1 MQKVVLYIAAS
12 IDGFIA
18 RKNGDLD
25 WLDNLP
31 NPDQIDHGYKDF
43 LATVGTIIMGRAT
56 YEKLLSF
63 GLDWMYADKNTYVVT
78 HNKNYVVNTPATFV
92 LAENL
97 PEFIQTTLQT
107 TAKDIW
113 LVGGGEL
120 VSYFVQHQLLDRI
133 ILSVIPIILGEGIPL
148 FPQKTLAT
156 NWQLT
161 HVEHF
166 KSTGVVGLTYDKT

>member
-18 RKNGDLD
+18 RPDGNLD

-43 LATVGTIIMGRAT
+43 LATIGTIIMGRAT

-63 GLDWMYADKNTYVVT
+63 GLDWMYAGINTYVVT

-92 LAENL
+92 LHENL
-97 PEFIQTTLQT
+97 PEFTRNLQQSSS
-107 TAKDIW
+107 KDIW
-113 LVGGGEL
+113 LVGGGEI
-120 VSYFVQHQLLDRI
+120 VSYFLQHQLLDRI
-133 ILSVIPIILGEGIPL
+133 ILSVIPIVLGEGIPL
-148 FPQKTLAT
+148 FPQKIVETH
-156 NWQLT
+156 WQLT
-161 HVEHF
+161 QVEHF
-166 KSTGVVGLTYDKT
+166 KSTNVVGLTYDKC